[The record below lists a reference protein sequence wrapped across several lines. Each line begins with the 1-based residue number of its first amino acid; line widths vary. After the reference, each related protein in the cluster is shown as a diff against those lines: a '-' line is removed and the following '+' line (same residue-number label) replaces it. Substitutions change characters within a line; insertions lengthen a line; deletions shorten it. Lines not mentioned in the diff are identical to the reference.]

1 MDELLKQLPELF
13 SRAHPLAQLA
23 ILGGLILVAAYLAYH
38 SLAKGLKLKQMRAER
53 DQAREQVRDH
63 DFLVREL
70 RTKLTDSEALAEQ
83 RRQEVQRLTED
94 HGRLSR
100 DLERAREEADG
111 TTEQLT
117 HFRREAEALQQRFD
131 DLQRIDTDVWAGPA
145 GQGVPPPRFVP
156 RDERRTRFVAFL
168 NLKGGVGKT
177 TLVANLA
184 GAYATGV
191 AGPPLCVLVVDLDYQ
206 GTLSNMCVNRDNLLQ
221 WRSQTNNRTSHLL
234 LTDDSQAK
242 APAGV
247 LAPLLAPFEGAGQC
261 GRVIVADE
269 NLDHIDFRQQA
280 RFAVEHREVRF
291 HHRKLFHDHSVFSQF
306 DFVFFDCPPRLTT
319 STVNALAASDFIVL
333 PTSLH
338 GNDVDAV
345 PRTLRWLDK
354 LKGLPDFQA
363 KLAGVVLNRTYR
375 GGTVEKVTKD
385 ERPLF
390 GVLEQAVQR
399 FLPTGNA
406 VLRHVVSHSQD
417 VARFAAG
424 SVPLGTRP
432 EGHSLYQ
439 GVAAELLERI
449 R

>member
-13 SRAHPLAQLA
+13 SRAHPLAQAA
-23 ILGGLILVAAYLAYH
+23 ILAGLILGAAYLAYRNFTR
-38 SLAKGLKLKQMRAER
+38 GLRLKQMRAER
-53 DQAREQVRDH
+53 DEARRQARDQD
-63 DFLVREL
+63 LVAREL
-70 RTKLTDSEALAEQ
+70 RTKLRDSEALAEQ

-94 HGRLSR
+94 HGRVSR
-100 DLERAREEADG
+100 DLERAREEVEG

-117 HFRREAEALQQRFD
+117 HFRRALDALQQRFD
-131 DLQRIDTDVWAGPA
+131 DLQEIDTDVWASPTGERT
-145 GQGVPPPRFVP
+145 PPPRFVP
-156 RDERRTRFVAFL
+156 REDRRTRFVAFL

-184 GAYATGV
+184 GAYATGA
-191 AGPPLCVLVVDLDYQ
+191 AGRPLSVLVVDLDYQ

-221 WRSQTNNRTSHLL
+221 WRGKANNRTSHLL
-234 LTDDSQAK
+234 LADVNQPK
-242 APAGV
+242 PPAEV
-247 LAPLLAPFEGAGQC
+247 LASLLAPFEGAGQC
-261 GRVIVADE
+261 ARAIVADE

-280 RFAVEHREVRF
+280 RFAVEHHEVRF
-291 HHRKLFHDHSVFSQF
+291 HHRRLFHDPCVFSQF
-306 DFVFFDCPPRLTT
+306 DFVVFDCPPRLTT
-319 STVNALAASDFIVL
+319 SAVNALAASDFIVL

-354 LKGLPDFQA
+354 LRGLPDFQA

-375 GGTVEKVTKD
+375 GGTVENVTKD

-390 GVLEQAVQR
+390 DVLEQAVQK
-399 FLPTGNA
+399 FLPAGNA
-406 VLRHVVSHSQD
+406 VLRHVVPNSQD

-432 EGHSLYQ
+432 EGRRLYE
-439 GVAAELLERI
+439 GVAAELLQRI